1 MINSYVLVKKFKSTS
16 EELFFANFRF
26 WKIGSSFDND
36 LGKAQRLFP
45 KVWPLYEDYVYERTY
60 VDDDG
65 RERAPFDV
73 EDTLLLMR
81 LFKTGDLF
89 FVNPCIEEENG
100 DLASQLPYPVM
111 VYTHTTNRY
120 KLEADECAKFDS
132 FASEILSLPNW
143 SSKWF
148 KISRRFFLYGGGK
161 EYNPRHGLLDRI
173 VDYITVLETILVP
186 EKDFLG
192 RRLRERAAAL
202 LKDKRIDAD
211 DTKRLL
217 RDFYDVRSVIVHGSD
232 ISSATYPVLKRNI
245 DFEQV
250 VRQVIVE
257 SLRAIP
263 NGDDRDI
270 FLKDLFDICD
280 QTRSEKI
287 YNDFCSIKSK
297 TEKTNCRERISRRLQ
312 KNST

>member
-1 MINSYVLVKKFKSTS
+1 MINSYVLVKKFRSTS
-16 EELFFANFRF
+16 EELYFADFKL
-26 WKIGSSFDND
+26 WKIGSSYDND
-36 LGKAQRLFP
+36 LKEAQRLFT
-45 KVWPLYEDYVYERTY
+45 KAWPLYEDYVYEKTY
-60 VDDDG
+60 ADDEDG
-65 RERAPFDV
+65 ERAFDDI

-89 FVNPCIEEENG
+89 FVSPCKEEENG
-100 DLASQLPYPVM
+100 GLASQLPYPVM
-111 VYTHTTNRY
+111 VYTHTTNLY
-120 KLEADECAKFDS
+120 KFEADECAKFDS

-148 KISRRFFLYGGGK
+148 KIARRFFLYGGGK
-161 EYNPRHGLLDRI
+161 ACNPRHGLLDRI
-173 VDYITVLETILVP
+173 VDYISVLETILVP

-202 LKDKRIDAD
+202 LKDKQIDTD

-217 RDFYDVRSVIVHGSD
+217 KDFYDVRSVIVHGSD
-232 ISSATYPVLKRNI
+232 ISSFNYPVLKRNM

-250 VRQVIVE
+250 VRQIIVE

-280 QTRSEKI
+280 QTRSKKV

-297 TEKTNCRERISRRLQ
+297 TEKANCYERISKGFRRI
-312 KNST
+312 

>member
-1 MINSYVLVKKFKSTS
+1 MIKSYVLVKKFKSTS
-16 EELFFANFRF
+16 EKLYFNGF
-26 WKIGSSFDND
+26 KLLKVGSSFDND
-36 LGKAQRLFP
+36 LKKAQRLFP

-60 VDDDG
+60 VNDDG
-65 RERAPFDV
+65 QERAPFDI

-89 FVNPCIEEENG
+89 FVSPCIEEENG

-111 VYTHTTNRY
+111 VYTHTINRY
-120 KLEADECAKFDS
+120 KFEADECDKFDL
-132 FASEILSLPNW
+132 FASMILSLPNW

-148 KISRRFFLYGGGK
+148 RAARRFFLYGGGK
-161 EYNPRHGLLDRI
+161 EYNPRHGYLDRI

-202 LKDKRIDAD
+202 LKNRRIDTD

-217 RDFYDVRSVIVHGSD
+217 RDFYDVRSAIVHGGD
-232 ISSATYPVLKRNI
+232 ISISKYPVLERNL

-257 SLRAIP
+257 SLVAIP
-263 NGDDRDI
+263 IDPDRDI

-280 QTRSEKI
+280 QTRSEKV
-287 YNDFCSIKSK
+287 YNDFCSIKSR
-297 TEKTNCRERISRRLQ
+297 TEKTNCCERISKSLQ
-312 KNST
+312 KNLT